1 MAAGW
6 FLSGTSVAA
15 ESLRR
20 SAVVRA
26 VENASRS
33 VVNIHGHKLVPLSDQ
48 YAREGAKRVN
58 GMGTGVVIDPRGYL
72 LTNYHVV
79 EGVRRIQVTLG
90 NGTRYIARLVA
101 HDPATDLAI
110 IKIPVNFSMSVIRW
124 GSSRDI
130 MTGETVIAM
139 GNAYGYE
146 HTVTLGI
153 VSAQHRNVQ
162 VNDTQAYHDL
172 IQTDASINPGNSG
185 GPLLNIDGD
194 MIGINVAVRQGAQ
207 GIGFAIPVDQAMQV
221 AARLMSAERLSGVWH
236 GVIHEDTFLQDRP
249 AVVVKNV
256 QRDSPAYRAG
266 LRSGDVIRQVA
277 GKRVGRGLE
286 FECAFIGTQVGD
298 AVDCAVTREDEQV
311 DLRLDVSRAPHHTVR
326 KKPIEDID
334 VAWQKLGLR
343 LQKMSEDEMQKR
355 TDKFRGGLRVVEVDP
370 RGISA
375 REGIRKDDVLVGIH
389 VWETVDTDNVEY
401 ILNDADLDDV
411 QTVAF
416 YIVRG
421 KKTYEGSYRIAAW
434 R

>member
-1 MAAGW
+1 M
-6 FLSGTSVAA
+6 
-15 ESLRR
+15 
-20 SAVVRA
+20 
-26 VENASRS
+26 
-33 VVNIHGHKLVPLSDQ
+33 VNIHGHKLVSVSDQ

-58 GMGTGVVIDPRGYL
+58 GMGTGVVVDPRGYL

-110 IKIPVNFSMSVIRW
+110 IKISVNFSMPVIRV

-162 VNDTQAYHDL
+162 VNDKQAYHDL

-221 AARLMSAERLSGVWH
+221 AGRLMSAERLSGVWH
-236 GVIHEDTFLQDRP
+236 GVIHEDTFLQNQP

-298 AVDCAVTREDEQV
+298 AVDCAVIRKDEQV
-311 DLRLDVSRAPHHTVR
+311 DVRLDVSRAPKLTVR
-326 KKPIEDID
+326 QKSALVTN
-334 VAWQKLGLR
+334 VAWRTLGLR
-343 LQKMSEDEMQKR
+343 LEELSSDEIQKL

-370 RGISA
+370 KGVSA
-375 REGIRKDDVLVGIH
+375 SEGIRIGDVLVGIH
-389 VWETVDTDNVEY
+389 VWETINADNVDY
-401 ILNDADLDDV
+401 ILQDASLDGV
-411 QTVAF
+411 ESAAF
-416 YIVRG
+416 YILRG
-421 KKTYEGSYRIAAW
+421 NKTYEGSYRTAGW